1 MSFDDLNAFLA
12 GGIFGFMVI
21 FARVG
26 TAFFLMP
33 GVSAIFVPA
42 RVRLF
47 LALGLTLAV
56 TPLLAPTLPAT
67 TSQPALL
74 LQIIGIE
81 MLIGAFFGTV
91 MRLLVATLEVAG
103 TVIGFQ
109 IGLANALAFN
119 PQLATQSTVIGTFLS
134 LAGILLIFITDLH
147 HLMVRGIM
155 DSYALFPAG
164 TIPAM
169 GDLSDAIARQFAG
182 TFAVAIQMS
191 APFLVSGLI
200 LYFGIGLLAR
210 LMPQV
215 QIFFIAL
222 PVQIGLGMI
231 VLMLSFSAM
240 MLVFLEAF
248 QNGLLTLL
256 G

>member
-1 MSFDDLNAFLA
+1 MSFESLNAFLA
-12 GGIFGFMVI
+12 GGVFAFMVV
-21 FARVG
+21 FARIG
-26 TAFFLMP
+26 TCFFLMP
-33 GVSAIFVPA
+33 GISAIFVPA

-47 LALGLTLAV
+47 VSLGLTLAV
-56 TPLLAPTLPAT
+56 TPLLAPSLPTT
-67 TSQPALL
+67 TSQPAML

-81 MLIGAFFGTV
+81 MLIGAFIGTL
-91 MRLLVATLEVAG
+91 MRLLVAALEVAG

-109 IGLANALAFN
+109 VGLANALAFN

-134 LAGILLIFITDLH
+134 LAGILLIFVTDLH
-147 HLMVRGIM
+147 HLMLRGVI

-164 TIPAM
+164 AVPAM
-169 GDLSDAIARQFAG
+169 GDLSDVVARQFAG
-182 TFAVAIQMS
+182 SFAVAIQMS
-191 APFLVSGLI
+191 APFLVAGLI
-200 LYFGIGLLAR
+200 LYIGIGLLAR

-248 QNGLLTLL
+248 RNGLLTLL

>member
-1 MSFDDLNAFLA
+1 MSFESLDAFLA
-12 GGIFGFMVI
+12 GGLFGFMVI
-21 FARVG
+21 FARLG
-26 TAFFLMP
+26 TCLFLMP
-33 GVSAIFVPA
+33 GISAIFVPA

-47 LALGLTLAV
+47 VALGLTLAV
-56 TPLLAPTLPAT
+56 TPLLAPTMPAT
-67 TSQPALL
+67 TAEPSLL
-74 LQIIGIE
+74 VQIIVIE
-81 MLIGAFFGTV
+81 ALIGAFIGTL
-91 MRLLVATLEVAG
+91 MRLLVSTLEVAG

-109 IGLANALAFN
+109 VGLANALAFN

-134 LAGILLIFITDLH
+134 LAGVLLIFVTDLH
-147 HLMVRGIM
+147 HLMLRGVI

-164 TIPAM
+164 AIPAM
-169 GDLSDAIARQFAG
+169 GDLSDVVARQFAG
-182 TFAVAIQMS
+182 SFAIAVQMS

-200 LYFGIGLLAR
+200 LYIGIGLLAR

-231 VLMLSFSAM
+231 VLILSFSAM

>member
-1 MSFDDLNAFLA
+1 MSFESLDAFLA

-21 FARVG
+21 FARIG
-26 TAFFLMP
+26 TCLFLMP
-33 GVSAIFVPA
+33 GISAIFVPA

-47 LALGLTLAV
+47 VALGLTLAV
-56 TPLLAPTLPAT
+56 TPLLAPTMPAT
-67 TSQPALL
+67 TSEPALL

-81 MLIGAFFGTV
+81 MLIGAFIGTL
-91 MRLLVATLEVAG
+91 MRLLVSTLEVAG

-109 IGLANALAFN
+109 VGLANALAFN

-134 LAGILLIFITDLH
+134 LAGILLIFVTDLH
-147 HLMVRGIM
+147 HLMLRGVI

-164 TIPAM
+164 AIPAM
-169 GDLSDAIARQFAG
+169 GDLSNVVVRQFAG
-182 TFAVAIQMS
+182 SFAVAVQMS

-200 LYFGIGLLAR
+200 LYIGIGLLAR

-231 VLMLSFSAM
+231 VLILSFSAM

>member
-1 MSFDDLNAFLA
+1 MSFEQLNAFLA
-12 GGIFGFMVI
+12 GGLFGLLVI
-21 FARVG
+21 FARIG
-26 TAFFLMP
+26 TALFLMP
-33 GVSAIFVPA
+33 GISAIFVPA
-42 RVRLF
+42 RVRLL

-56 TPLLAPTLPAT
+56 TPLLSPSMPAT
-67 TSQPALL
+67 TSEPALL
-74 LQIIGIE
+74 LQIIVGE
-81 MLIGAFFGTV
+81 MLIGAFLGTV

-109 IGLANALAFN
+109 VGLANALAFN

-134 LAGILLIFITDLH
+134 LAGILLIFVTDLH
-147 HLMVRGIM
+147 HLMMRGVM
-155 DSYALFPAG
+155 DSYTLFPAG
-164 TIPAM
+164 ALPAM
-169 GDLSDAIARQFAG
+169 GDLSDVVARQFAG
-182 TFAVAIQMS
+182 TFAVAVQMS

-222 PVQIGLGMI
+222 PVQIGLGLI

-240 MLVFLEAF
+240 MLVFLESF
-248 QNGLLTLL
+248 QTGLLTLL

>member
-1 MSFDDLNAFLA
+1 MSFENLNAFLA
-12 GGIFGFMVI
+12 GGVFGFMVV
-21 FARVG
+21 FARIG
-26 TAFFLMP
+26 TALFLMP
-33 GVSAIFVPA
+33 GISALFVPA

-47 LALGLTLAV
+47 IALGLTLAV
-56 TPLLAPTLPAT
+56 TPLLSTTLPPT
-67 TSQPALL
+67 TADPALL
-74 LQIIGIE
+74 AQIIVIE
-81 MLIGAFFGTV
+81 MLIGAFFGTI
-91 MRLLVATLEVAG
+91 MRLLVATLEMAG

-109 IGLANALAFN
+109 VGLANALAFN
-119 PQLATQSTVIGTFLS
+119 PQIAAQSTVIGTFLS
-134 LAGILLIFITDLH
+134 LAGVLLIFVTDLH
-147 HLMVRGIM
+147 HLMLRGII

-164 TIPAM
+164 AIPAM
-169 GDLSDAIARQFAG
+169 GDLSDVIARQFAG
-182 TFAVAIQMS
+182 SFAVAIQMS

-200 LYFGIGLLAR
+200 LYIGIGLLAR

-240 MLVFLEAF
+240 MLVFLESF
-248 QNGLLTLL
+248 RNGLLTLL